1 MEGNPGWSPFPPGPG
16 GKAEEVGKDERKAD
30 SKNGERRLVFPS
42 LGPSLGPSLAAPHAL
57 LGRELA
63 GALAAPFIPAPSL
76 GCCLQLRRPIPN
88 SVLSSSF
95 VAPSL
100 PPSLLPSLI
109 QAGFATSF
117 P

>member
-1 MEGNPGWSPFPPGPG
+1 M
-16 GKAEEVGKDERKAD
+16 
-30 SKNGERRLVFPS
+30 FPS
-42 LGPSLGPSLAAPHAL
+42 LGPSLGLSLAAPHAL

-100 PPSLLPSLI
+100 PPCFTALFRRVLPLLFLNLGSTFLIIFLLP
-109 QAGFATSF
+109 
-117 P
+117 